1 MPESSADGD
10 VIIRLHDSID
20 HIDASQWAR
29 LVEDESPFLHH
40 GVLRLFETSGCVGE
54 GTGWMPLF
62 FAAYT
67 KDGDDDHLVGALP
80 FYIKTNSAGEFVFDW
95 GWADAAHRAGIE
107 YYPKGLVAVP
117 FTPVTGRRVLVR
129 KDHPEVARLGR
140 LLVEAACEV
149 ADKQLGLSSVHFN
162 FILPE
167 EQGIFEDLN
176 IPMRYGVQYHWYN
189 RSGVAPDA
197 SAYEDFDDFLA
208 RFRSKRRANLRRE
221 RRKLAAQGV
230 TTRVVWQE
238 GFDEQMMHKMFVFY
252 KRTIDKFHWGRQ
264 YLNEDFFQGLPDI
277 IPEHLHF
284 VVGSLDGED
293 VAGAFNLCKDR
304 RLYGRYWG
312 ATQDLEFAH
321 FEVCMYTPI
330 TWCIEHGVEVFE
342 PGAGGEHKFERGFE
356 PTLMHSAHHIH
367 HPGLKGAIGDFLK
380 QERRHIREQV
390 EGLNAESILKP

>member
-1 MPESSADGD
+1 MNESSLDGD
-10 VIIRLHDSID
+10 VVIRLHDSIE
-20 HIDASQWAR
+20 HIDAAQWAE
-29 LVEDESPFLHH
+29 LVAHESPFLHH
-40 GVLRLFETSGCVGE
+40 GVLKLFETTGCVGE

-67 KDGDDDHLVGALP
+67 TQDGKERLVGALP

-129 KDHPEVARLGR
+129 PGEPNAQVLAQ
-140 LLVEAACEV
+140 LLVEAAREV

-167 EQGIFEDLN
+167 ERGIFEDLD
-176 IPMRYGVQYHWYN
+176 IPIRYGVQYHWRN
-189 RSGVAPDA
+189 RSGAAEDAAP
-197 SAYEDFDDFLA
+197 YKDFDDFLG

-238 GFDEQMMHKMFVFY
+238 GFDEEMMHKMFVFY

-264 YLNEDFFQGLPDI
+264 YLNEAFFQELPGV
-277 IPEHLHF
+277 IPEFLHF
-284 VVGSLDGED
+284 VVASHDGRD

-312 ATQDLEFAH
+312 ATEDLEFAH

-330 TWCIEHGVEVFE
+330 TWCIDHGVEVFE

-356 PTLMHSAHHIH
+356 PTIMHSAHHIR
-367 HPGLKGAIGDFLK
+367 HPGLDGAIRDFLA
-380 QERRHIREQV
+380 QERQHIQSQV
-390 EGLNAESILKP
+390 QGLWADSILKP